1 MPIVFA
7 CIVPTDLGAAATKTV
22 DGVARLAERF
32 DVATVETLIVIVGRG
47 AVARQS
53 IGISPGDDELSKR
66 SAEEASRSAIPHA
79 TDRHLDRPPIIDHL
93 GPPLE
98 SVSIVT
104 IAASALS
111 LRFHFDFGR
120 ALGRALAGHDRRA
133 AIVCTAAL
141 SGASE
146 TRRAR
151 QFDGHYRDAIE
162 GWDVKWLTHVEST
175 YRHDASEDCLAQT
188 AILMGALSDW
198 RIQPRVLSYEA
209 PAGTGLLVAA
219 IDVLGPRRGRRG

>member
-7 CIVPTDLGAAATKTV
+7 CILPTDLDASATKTAH
-22 DGVARLAERF
+22 GVARLAEHVDTIRP
-32 DVATVETLIVIVGRG
+32 DTLVVIVDRG

-66 SAEEASRSAIPHA
+66 IAGGASQAAIPH
-79 TDRHLDRPPIIDHL
+79 TKDRHLDRPPMIDHL
-93 GPPLE
+93 GPSLE
-98 SVSIVT
+98 TAQT
-104 IAASALS
+104 IAITASALS

-120 ALGRALAGHDRRA
+120 ALGRALATHGPSA
-133 AIVCTAAL
+133 AIVC
-141 SGASE
+141 
-146 TRRAR
+146 
-151 QFDGHYRDAIE
+151 DAIE

-175 YRHDASEDCLAQT
+175 YRHDAAEDCLAQT

-219 IDVLGPRRGRRG
+219 IDILGPRRSRKDA